1 MLGIHSGTPLQ
12 PFSFVPLILYI
23 VRTISSLK
31 LSPRVLSLGDSKVPV
46 FLAISRFTLTINLHL
61 IKGLRF
67 SILQHML
74 YIFEH

>member
-67 SILQHML
+67 FNPSTHAI
-74 YIFEH
+74 YF